1 MSGSRMLMVPDGLA
15 GERIDTGL
23 SRLLG
28 LSRTRAAELIDAGLV
43 EVEGRAPSR
52 SQRLEGGTLLSV
64 EIPEEKPA
72 VAVRPRIAEGM
83 ALVHQDEDLVVIDK
97 PVGVAAHPSAGW
109 SGPTVLGHL
118 AAAGV
123 SISTS
128 GDPERQG
135 IVSRLDVGT
144 SGLMVVARTE
154 RAYTRLKDAFRAR
167 EVGKIYHA
175 ICQGTPEQSVG
186 TIEAAIGRSPQ
197 HDYKFA
203 VRSDGKPSVTHYETL
218 QDLHGATLLRVK
230 LETGRTHQI
239 RVHLS
244 ALHHP
249 LVGDPLYGSDPTVA
263 ARVGLDRQWLHAM
276 ELSFVH
282 PVSGEPVSFTST
294 YPDDLAAAL
303 EALRTSPGRTGV
315 GG

>member
-1 MSGSRMLMVPDGLA
+1 MSSLRTLMVPDGLA
-15 GERIDTGL
+15 GERVDVGI
-23 SRLLG
+23 SRMLG
-28 LSRTRAAELIDAGLV
+28 LSRSRAADLIDSGLV
-43 EVEGRAPSR
+43 EIDGTAPAR
-52 SQRLEGGTLLSV
+52 STRLEPGAMLSV

-72 VAVRPRIAEGM
+72 AEVRPLIAEGM
-83 ALVHQDEDLVVIDK
+83 SLVFQDDDIVVIDK

-123 SISTS
+123 SIRTT

-154 RAYTRLKDAFRAR
+154 RAYTTLKDAFRAR
-167 EVGKIYHA
+167 EVGKVYHA
-175 ICQGTPEQSVG
+175 VCQGTPEQPRG
-186 TIEAAIGRSPQ
+186 TIEAPIGRSPS

-203 VRSDGKPSVTHYETL
+203 VREDGKHSVTHYETL
-218 QDLHGATLLRVK
+218 EDLQGATLLKVD

-239 RVHLS
+239 RVHMA

-249 LVGDPLYGSDPTVA
+249 LVGDPLYGADPTLA
-263 ARVGLDRQWLHAM
+263 ARVGLIRQWLHAM
-276 ELSFVH
+276 ELTFVH
-282 PVSGEPVSFTST
+282 PATGREVTYTSQ
-294 YPDDLAAAL
+294 YPEDLQQAL
-303 EALRTSPGRTGV
+303 DSLRGL
-315 GG
+315 